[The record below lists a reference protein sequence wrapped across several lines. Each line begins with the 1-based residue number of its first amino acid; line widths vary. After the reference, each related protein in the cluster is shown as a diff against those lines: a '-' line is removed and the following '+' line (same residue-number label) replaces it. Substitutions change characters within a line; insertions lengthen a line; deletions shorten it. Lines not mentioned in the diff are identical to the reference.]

1 MDRNADQGQHLFVQP
16 VAALKD
22 EYIKKIS
29 CGNMMI
35 AAITLKV

>member
-1 MDRNADQGQHLFVQP
+1 MDSDAKQAQHLFVQP
-16 VAALKD
+16 VTALKD
-22 EYIKKIS
+22 EYIKRIS